1 MSVSLK
7 LGLLFFQRM
16 ASIHDI
22 VCARAGGVL
31 HASHSR
37 RRPVDE
43 QALLLLRG
51 GVPEAAERQRGGAV
65 GLRQAQ
71 GVSPNRTERSNFPPL
86 FLTRRPFPLQDDDA
100 EVHDGEEEHL
110 DVQQAPRRRPRPLQ
124 PGLPDDIV
132 HVPGTTGCMLAQ
144 IDFIRKC
151 SLLRRFYGLTIQNQL
166 VFDSQYDPKR
176 SEERMKKRE
185 IKLRAIESN
194 GFDGEVPLKP
204 LSTV

>member
-1 MSVSLK
+1 
-7 LGLLFFQRM
+7 M

-22 VCARAGGVL
+22 VGAGAGGLL

-43 QALLLLRG
+43 PALLLLRG

-65 GLRQAQ
+65 RFRQAQ
-71 GVSPNRTERSNFPPL
+71 GVSSQIRISRFFCL
-86 FLTRRPFPLQDDDA
+86 RYQLQDDDA

-194 GFDGEVPLKP
+194 GFDGELPLKP
-204 LSTV
+204 LAAVGKNKDAVKFLL